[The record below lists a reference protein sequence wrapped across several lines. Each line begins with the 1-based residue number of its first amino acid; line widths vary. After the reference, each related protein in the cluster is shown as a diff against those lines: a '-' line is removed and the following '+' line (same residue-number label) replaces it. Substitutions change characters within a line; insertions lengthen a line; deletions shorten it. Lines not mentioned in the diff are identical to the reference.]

1 MPRKNNRPHPPEQRT
16 HQLDSFT
23 MWAEK
28 IIAENG
34 RKMSIVGDTPTSMK
48 SPPQRII
55 NNRKKGDEN
64 NAEK

>member
-1 MPRKNNRPHPPEQRT
+1 MLRKNRNPGQAQPT
-16 HQLDSFT
+16 HRLDRFER
-23 MWAEK
+23 WAER

>member
-1 MPRKNNRPHPPEQRT
+1 MPRRNRNPKQQGT
-16 HQLDSFT
+16 HRLDRFER
-23 MWAEK
+23 WAER

-48 SPPQRII
+48 SPPQCII

>member
-1 MPRKNNRPHPPEQRT
+1 MPRRNRNPKQQGT
-16 HQLDSFT
+16 HKLDGFER
-23 MWAEK
+23 WAEK
-28 IIAENG
+28 IIEEN
-34 RKMSIVGDTPTSMK
+34 RKELSAVDDTPAPTK

>member
-1 MPRKNNRPHPPEQRT
+1 MPRRNRNPGQAQAT
-16 HQLDSFT
+16 HRLDRFER
-23 MWAEK
+23 WAER

-55 NNRKKGDEN
+55 SN
-64 NAEK
+64 

>member
-1 MPRKNNRPHPPEQRT
+1 MPRRNRNPGQAQAT
-16 HQLDSFT
+16 HRLDRFSK
-23 MWAEK
+23 WAER
-28 IIAENG
+28 IIAEN
-34 RKMSIVGDTPTSMK
+34 RKELSAVDDTPTPIK